1 MADYAQFLE
10 GSGARVVPIIDTES
24 DEQTLEKLS
33 KLNGVLFPGG
43 APGKNYKSKAEFI
56 YKQAIEMND
65 KGTYFPILGICM
77 GFEFLNEFASDAGDH
92 LLEKLSSHKTSITL
106 NFTVDPSETK
116 MFKEA
121 GEAAKDYETEA
132 SSYQSHTWGVN
143 PESYEKDEG
152 LKNMFKLTSTCHD
165 EKYDSTFACTM
176 ESDKYPFMGTQFHPE
191 KQIYQWNDDEHY
203 NHDWDSVKLNRFFAD
218 TFVKEAREQGNAPG
232 DYSQVQD
239 MIIENFDFFVTDT
252 YYGNVY
258 MFN

>member
-1 MADYAQFLE
+1 
-10 GSGARVVPIIDTES
+10 
-24 DEQTLEKLS
+24 
-33 KLNGVLFPGG
+33 
-43 APGKNYKSKAEFI
+43 
-56 YKQAIEMND
+56 
-65 KGTYFPILGICM
+65 
-77 GFEFLNEFASDAGDH
+77 
-92 LLEKLSSHKTSITL
+92 
-106 NFTVDPSETK
+106 
-116 MFKEA
+116 
-121 GEAAKDYETEA
+121 
-132 SSYQSHTWGVN
+132 
-143 PESYEKDEG
+143 
-152 LKNMFKLTSTCHD
+152 MFKLTSTCHD

-218 TFVKEAREQGNAPG
+218 TFVKEAREQGSVAG